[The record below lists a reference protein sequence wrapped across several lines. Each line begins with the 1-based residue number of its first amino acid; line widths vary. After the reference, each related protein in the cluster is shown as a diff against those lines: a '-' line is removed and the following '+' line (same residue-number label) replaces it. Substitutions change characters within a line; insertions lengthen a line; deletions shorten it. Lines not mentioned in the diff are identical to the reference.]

1 MADLYVNWQKNPVDG
16 SWFKLRR
23 LDYESLMGSGI
34 YLIWYSGIDPRVV
47 YVGQGLFSN
56 RLSEHLHSLAITRY
70 EAKGH
75 LFTTWA
81 EVDKRLRDGVERY
94 LIDTYDPL
102 ENIRKPNAPPIGVN
116 LLVR

>member
-23 LDYESLMGSGI
+23 LDCECLTESGI
-34 YLIWYSGIDPRVV
+34 YLIWHSGVDPRVIL
-47 YVGQGLFSN
+47 VGQGILSI
-56 RLSEHLHSLAITRY
+56 RLSEHLQSLTITRY

-81 EVDKRLRDGVERY
+81 EVDKQLRDGVERY
-94 LIDTYDPL
+94 LIDTYNPL
-102 ENIRKPNAPPIGVN
+102 ENIRKPNAHPLGVN
-116 LLVR
+116 LLAR